1 MAHNRLPLPPAWLSI
16 ARQEQHRHMRK
27 ALLNTC
33 EKEFHTDHKYSS
45 MHGGLFA
52 TSELKNEQNKEQT
65 LFQDMVDRLQK
76 GEYGQQ
82 SELALIAC
90 KYNVEII
97 GFRKWH
103 STMDTKTNGNP
114 PTKAR
119 YCPQVVS

>member
-1 MAHNRLPLPPAWLSI
+1 
-16 ARQEQHRHMRK
+16 
-27 ALLNTC
+27 
-33 EKEFHTDHKYSS
+33 

-82 SELALIAC
+82 SKLALIAC

-97 GFRKWH
+97 VFE
-103 STMDTKTNGNP
+103 NGTQQWIQK
-114 PTKAR
+114 PTGITFI
-119 YCPQVVS
+119 C

>member
-1 MAHNRLPLPPAWLSI
+1 
-16 ARQEQHRHMRK
+16 
-27 ALLNTC
+27 
-33 EKEFHTDHKYSS
+33 
-45 MHGGLFA
+45 MHGGLLA

-103 STMDTKTNGNP
+103 STMDTKTNRKP
-114 PTKAR
+114 PTKAH

>member
-1 MAHNRLPLPPAWLSI
+1 
-16 ARQEQHRHMRK
+16 
-27 ALLNTC
+27 
-33 EKEFHTDHKYSS
+33 

-97 GFRKWH
+97 VFENGTQQWIQKPTETRQQKHVIALRWCRNYMCH
-103 STMDTKTNGNP
+103 SN
-114 PTKAR
+114 AHQYR
-119 YCPQVVS
+119 YWRESKVSF